1 MLRAF
6 ASARPPGSVKKE
18 VDNETVRFT
27 NEQGREEKK
36 KEENLITL
44 LEMRDTHT
52 QAEPLGRRNEY
63 LIKKSETKQLRGEEE
78 TQKWWN

>member
-1 MLRAF
+1 M
-6 ASARPPGSVKKE
+6 
-18 VDNETVRFT
+18 RFT

-78 TQKWWN
+78 TQKWWNWQA